1 MILRDAAPADLPRI
15 REILDQAINAGF
27 RTAHL
32 ETPTAETLAA
42 WLAVHSPERWPV
54 VVLEE
59 DGVITGWACIS
70 KYRAGRL
77 ALEGVG
83 VVSYFVDFA
92 LQRGGRGARLMEHL
106 VERARALPFHSLM
119 AILIDGNDGSLA
131 LLRRFGFSEWGRLP
145 GVVRMR
151 GEARDHLYWGRTL

>member
-1 MILRDAAPADLPRI
+1 MILRDATPADLPRI
-15 REILDQAINAGF
+15 REILDQAIAAGF

-32 ETPTAETLAA
+32 ETPTPEVLAA
-42 WLAVHSPERWPV
+42 WLAEHSPARWPV

-59 DGVITGWACIS
+59 DGLITGWACVS
-70 KYRAGRL
+70 KYRAGRR

-92 LQRGGRGARLMEHL
+92 QQQGGRGARLMEHVL
-106 VERARALPFHSLM
+106 ERARALPLHSLL
-119 AILIDGNDGSLA
+119 AILIGGNDGSLA

-151 GEARDHLYWGRTL
+151 GEHRDHLYWGRTL